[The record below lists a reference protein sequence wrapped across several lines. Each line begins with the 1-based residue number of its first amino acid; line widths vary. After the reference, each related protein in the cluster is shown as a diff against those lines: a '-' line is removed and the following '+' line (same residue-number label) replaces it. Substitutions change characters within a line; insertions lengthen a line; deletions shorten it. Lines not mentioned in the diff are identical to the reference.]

1 MEKQMF
7 CKNCNKKILPD
18 EGCYNTPSGLFCISC
33 YDKKI
38 KEAELITRKKI
49 LKKWKKEH

>member
-1 MEKQMF
+1 MAEQII
-7 CKNCNKKILPD
+7 CKNCNKKIHPN
-18 EGCYNTPSGLFCISC
+18 EGCYNTPMGLYCISC

-49 LKKWKKEH
+49 LKK

>member
-1 MEKQMF
+1 MAEQII
-7 CKNCNKKILPD
+7 CKNCNKKIHPD
-18 EGCYNTPSGLFCISC
+18 EGCYNTPMGLYCISC

-49 LKKWKKEH
+49 LKKWNK

>member
-1 MEKQMF
+1 MEKQIF
-7 CKNCNKKILPD
+7 CKNCKKKIQPN
-18 EGCYNTPSGLFCISC
+18 EGCYMTPFGLFCIKC

-49 LKKWKKEH
+49 LKNGKRN